1 MRDLLGDIG
10 VSEEQIEIANLAT
23 SFCRDKSSTD
33 TARELIETRASHRP
47 GVWDEISEL
56 GWLGIAVPEAYGG
69 IGLSLAEVV
78 PVMEQMGRTMMSG
91 PFLSTTLAAQVLL
104 KAGTEKQKAA
114 WLPKLASGTRATLAV
129 TELNSGHNPADIS
142 AHAKSEGD
150 HLVLSGT
157 KILVTDADSADL
169 VVVSI
174 RIDGDLTLA
183 LLDKSVLENSALRR
197 EIVIDETR
205 ASFAV
210 TLDGVIIQ
218 KSDLLEPEPTEAAI
232 MHLHLAANLLLAA
245 EMCGGAQS
253 CIDYTLD
260 YLKTRKQFGKEIGA
274 FQALKHSIVEAY
286 CDFEKARSHLYSA
299 AWCFNDPR
307 RSEIAVRMAKAQAD
321 KAFSYAAD
329 RAIQFHGGFGFT
341 YECDAQLYR
350 RRALWCSAQHGDA
363 AYHKAKLAELL
374 LR

>member
-10 VSEEQIEIANLAT
+10 VNEEQIEIANLAT
-23 SFCRDKSSTD
+23 SFCREKSSTG
-33 TARELIETRASHRP
+33 TARELIETRTSQASA
-47 GVWDEISEL
+47 VWDEIAEL
-56 GWLGIAVPEAYGG
+56 GWLGIAIPEEYGG

-91 PFLSTTLAAQVLL
+91 PFYSTTLAAQVLL
-104 KAGTEKQKAA
+104 KAGTDEQKAA
-114 WLPKLASGTRATLAV
+114 WLPKLAAGTRAALAV
-129 TELNSGHNPADIS
+129 TELESGHNPADIS
-142 AHAKSEGD
+142 ANAARDGD
-150 HLVLSGT
+150 HIVLSGT

-169 VVVSI
+169 IIASI
-174 RIDGDLTLA
+174 LVDGDLTLA
-183 LLDKSVLENSALRR
+183 LIEKRVLEKNALRR
-197 EIVIDETR
+197 EVVIDETR
-205 ASFAV
+205 ASFAF
-210 TLDGVIIQ
+210 TLDGVTIH
-218 KSDLLEPEPTEAAI
+218 KSDLIDPERTKMAI
-232 MHLHLAANLLLAA
+232 THLHLAANLLLAA

-274 FQALKHSIVEAY
+274 FQALKHAIVEAY

-299 AWCFNDPR
+299 AWCFNDSR
-307 RSEIAVRMAKAQAD
+307 RGEIAVRMAKAQAD

-350 RRALWCSAQHGDA
+350 RRAIWCSAQHGDA
-363 AYHKAKLAELL
+363 AYHKARLAELL
-374 LR
+374 LG

>member
-23 SFCRDKSSTD
+23 SFCQDKSSTG
-33 TARELIETRASHRP
+33 TARELIEARASHSP
-47 GVWDEISEL
+47 AIWDEISEL
-56 GWLGIAVPEAYGG
+56 GWLGIAIPEEYGG
-69 IGLSLAEVV
+69 IGLSLSEVV

-104 KAGTEKQKAA
+104 KAGTEKQKAE
-114 WLPKLASGTRATLAV
+114 WLPKLATGTRATLAV
-129 TELNSGHNPADIS
+129 TELKSGHNPSDIS
-142 AHAKSEGD
+142 AHAKNDGD
-150 HLVLSGT
+150 HLRLSGT
-157 KILVTDADSADL
+157 KILVTDADSAEL
-169 VVVSI
+169 IIASI
-174 RIDGDLTLA
+174 RVDGDLTLA
-183 LLDKSVLENSALRR
+183 LIETHLVEERSLRR
-197 EIVIDETR
+197 EVVIDETR
-205 ASFAV
+205 ASFAF
-210 TLDGVIIQ
+210 TLDGVTIH
-218 KSDLLEPEPTEAAI
+218 KSDLLDPDQSELAT

-274 FQALKHSIVEAY
+274 FQALKHAIVEAY

-299 AWCFNDPR
+299 AWCFTEPR
-307 RSEIAVRMAKAQAD
+307 RGEVAVRMAKAQAD

-350 RRALWCSAQHGDA
+350 RRAMWCSAQHGDA
-363 AYHKAKLAELL
+363 TYHKAKLAALL
-374 LR
+374 LS